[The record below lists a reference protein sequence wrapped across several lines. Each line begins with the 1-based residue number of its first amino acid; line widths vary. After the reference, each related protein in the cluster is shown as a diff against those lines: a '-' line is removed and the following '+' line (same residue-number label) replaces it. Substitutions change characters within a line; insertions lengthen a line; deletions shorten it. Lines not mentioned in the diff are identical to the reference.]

1 MAVKIRYYMV
11 EDLLAN
17 PPLLGG
23 MGKIVELDESLI
35 GNRKYN
41 RGSLVKG
48 KWLLEGVERGSNL
61 QQLFPSRV

>member
-1 MAVKIRYYMV
+1 MV

-23 MGKIVELDESLI
+23 MVKIVELDKSLI

-41 RGSLVKG
+41 RGRLVKG
-48 KWLLEGVERGSNL
+48 KWLLGGVKRGSNNCFL
-61 QQLFPSRV
+61 V